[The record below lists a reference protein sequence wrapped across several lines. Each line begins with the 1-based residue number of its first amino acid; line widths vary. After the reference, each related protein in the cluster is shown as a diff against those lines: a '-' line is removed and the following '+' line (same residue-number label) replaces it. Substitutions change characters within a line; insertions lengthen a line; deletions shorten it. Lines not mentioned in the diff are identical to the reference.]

1 MSPVRIVCALLVFA
15 LSACNAAAPPAALPQ
30 FGSSARVAAGAS
42 ITIDPSQRGAVVS
55 PLVLGANMGT
65 WYDLTQP
72 NMAPAFRTAGMTA
85 TRWPGGSE
93 SDQYH
98 WQTNSFGKHPC
109 NENAYIN
116 PNTTFDS
123 FLKDIV
129 APAKLDVAITVNY
142 GSNPA
147 CTAGAD
153 PSEAAGWVKY
163 VNNDRKLGVKWWTV
177 GNEEFGSWETDLHT
191 LPHDPAQYA
200 QNVADDFYPQMK
212 KASSSPINVCVDVD
226 PDTRGWDATVLA
238 KAKYDCVELHF
249 YPEGTKSNDEALI
262 AQDPAKFDQYL
273 QSLKK
278 ELKAA
283 GHAST
288 PIYVGELGSTY
299 GTPGKQ
305 TMSITQALFS
315 GQLIGQM
322 LQNGVAR
329 ATWWLGYGNCLSKT
343 AGGDFN
349 SLVYGWQDFGGYM
362 IFSDG
367 TVYDGCS
374 KTNVPRGTVLP
385 TGSAFEVAS
394 NFVRDGEH
402 MLGVSVKSAPNVRA
416 FASTYDGGY
425 ALLLFN
431 LDKDASI
438 KVPVRISGM
447 NGGSGGTTVVYDK
460 SLYDYSKNNIWK
472 TPADASL
479 PAWKGSF
486 TVTLPAWSM
495 MAVRTK

>member
-1 MSPVRIVCALLVFA
+1 MSPVRIICALLVFA
-15 LSACNAAAPPAALPQ
+15 VAACSAAAPPAASPV
-30 FGSSARVAAGAS
+30 FEGAARAASGAS
-42 ITIDPSQRGAVVS
+42 ITVDPSQRGAVVS
-55 PLVLGANMGT
+55 ALVLGANMGT

-72 NMAPAFRTAGMTA
+72 NMASAFRTAGMTA

-93 SDQYH
+93 SDEYH

-109 NENAYIN
+109 DKNAYIN
-116 PNTTFDS
+116 PNTTFES
-123 FLKDIV
+123 FLNDIV
-129 APAKLDVAITVNY
+129 VPAKLDVSITVNY

-153 PSEAAGWVKY
+153 PSEAAAWVKY
-163 VNNDRKLGVKWWTV
+163 ANNDKKLGIKWWTV
-177 GNEEFGSWETDLHT
+177 GNEEFGSWETDMHSH
-191 LPHDPAQYA
+191 PHDPLQYA

-212 KASSSPINVCVDVD
+212 KASSTPISVCVDVD
-226 PDTRGWDATVLA
+226 PDTRGWDSTVLA

-249 YPEGTKSNDEALI
+249 YPEGTKSNDRFLVEQA
-262 AQDPAKFDQYL
+262 PAKLDEYL
-273 QSLKK
+273 QTLKK
-278 ELKAA
+278 ELKTA
-283 GHAST
+283 GHATT

-305 TMSITQALFS
+305 TMSITQSLFA

-329 ATWWLGYGNCLSKT
+329 STWWLGYGNCLSKN

-349 SLVYGWQDFGGYM
+349 SSVYGWQDFGGYM

-367 TVYDGCS
+367 TVYDACS
-374 KTNVPRGTVLP
+374 KTDVPRGTLMP
-385 TGSAFEVAS
+385 TGSAYQVAS

-431 LDKDASI
+431 LDAGASV
-438 KVPVRISGM
+438 KVPVTISGVSS
-447 NGGSGGTTVVYDK
+447 GSGGSTIVYDK
-460 SLYDYSKNNIWK
+460 MLYDASKNNVWK
-472 TPADASL
+472 SPATASL
-479 PAWKGSF
+479 PDWKGSF
-486 TVTLPAWSM
+486 TITLPAWSM
-495 MAVRTK
+495 MAVRTR